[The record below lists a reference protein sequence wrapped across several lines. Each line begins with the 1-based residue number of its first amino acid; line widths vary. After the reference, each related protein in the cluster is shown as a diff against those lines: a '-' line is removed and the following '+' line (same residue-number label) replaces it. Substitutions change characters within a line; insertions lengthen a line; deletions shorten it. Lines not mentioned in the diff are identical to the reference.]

1 MCSKQKAQPDAQA
14 DNSRAGCCSSA
25 AKVAVING
33 PDIDQIEIEKAGCC
47 GSANDN
53 NGPDDVAV
61 AAADV
66 KGSGC
71 CSSITKAVIDNGG
84 QGEKGGCCSKGVMD
98 STNDRALMEN
108 ELDGCCSPKVNPN
121 GAEMNVKTG
130 GCRSLATKTTAN
142 DGGQGKQ
149 DGCCSKKAANP
160 IHDLTPMETKLDDC
174 CSPKANSDS
183 VKAHTRCDKAA
194 PGAVQEESLKGS
206 AEKVDHAVRV
216 ADVVPPCCEGIESNC
231 CNDTCL
237 EELAVREC
245 DKDGCIETPTE
256 TSSATGFTR
265 RRGTACD
272 QHVKSTRQRWAN
284 KLETLGCLC
293 RSLLAMNQKS
303 CCTSRKQRPTGS
315 VNVSRKSSAS
325 SLKITGTNK
334 GPKFMTT
341 NTSVVTS
348 QESCCS
354 DTAKFF
360 GLVEKAGY
368 DEALVMS
375 PDRKKTRNTGCCA
388 DKITLPVVTAD
399 VDVEKGNTGIE
410 HVAIGISGMTCTGC
424 ERKLKRTLDT
434 LSSISKLKTS
444 LVLGRADF
452 DLDSAVMS
460 TADVIHHLERTTEF
474 KCTELTTQG
483 SEIYVLPDGELK
495 TFLQQTWPAGVT
507 SMEKANKR
515 SVRICFDARVIGARH
530 LLQALQPSA
539 RLAPYNGDDSLSAG
553 NKHVRNVGLMTL
565 LSAALTIPVLVLAWA
580 PPPHK
585 PIVCGSVSLA
595 LASVVQIVVAG
606 PFYPNAIKALV
617 FSRIVE
623 MDLLIVLSTS
633 AAYIFSVVS
642 FVYIVLNR
650 PLSTGEFFETS
661 TLLVTLIMVGHY
673 VSALARQKAI
683 ESVAMRSLQTT
694 KAVLVTENPVAESE
708 IDARLL
714 HYDDVFKVMP
724 DSRIVTDGV
733 VVSGVSEMDESMIT
747 GESKPVKKS
756 AGSTVI
762 AGSVNSFGT
771 MLVRAI
777 RLPGKNTISAI
788 ADMVDEAKLS
798 KPKLQDIADK
808 IASYFVPVIIGLSI
822 VTFSIWVAVGI
833 TIRGQSATEATVQA
847 ITYAI
852 TVLIVSCPC
861 AIGLAVPMVVVIANG
876 IAAERGVFGSRV
888 THVVFDK
895 TGTLTT
901 GEPAVVVQEIILGDS
916 ATVQSQLLGVTTGI
930 KHPVAVAVTS
940 YLATQDVVAAEVTDV
955 KSIAGKGIEAI
966 LDGDITIRVGNS
978 RWLGVETHPQVQNLL
993 SQGYTVFCVEIGHS
1007 LSAVFG
1013 LRDQPRP
1020 EAASVVKKLQ
1030 ERGISVSIVSGDD
1043 KNAVATTAF
1052 LLGVS
1057 TFHAQC
1063 SPASKRDFMQSITD
1077 IPEGSKRKPITLFI
1091 GDGANDGPAL
1101 AQATIGVHIAPSS
1114 STSDIASD
1122 AARAAAD
1129 AVLLRPSLEGLLVL
1143 TAVSKA
1149 AVKRIVFNFVWS
1161 FVYNLFV
1168 ILLAG
1173 GAFVNVRIPPQFAGL
1188 GEVVS
1193 VVPVV
1198 VVAVMMEWVKFEV

>member
-1 MCSKQKAQPDAQA
+1 MCSKQKAQSDAQA

-33 PDIDQIEIEKAGCC
+33 PDIQQTESVKINCCDSAG
-47 GSANDN
+47 DN
-53 NGPDDVAV
+53 NGPDDVGTV

-66 KGSGC
+66 KGGGC
-71 CSSITKAVIDNGG
+71 RSSISKAVIDDGG
-84 QGEKGGCCSKGVMD
+84 RGGKDRRCSKGVME
-98 STNDRALMEN
+98 STYAPALMEN
-108 ELDGCCSPKVNPN
+108 ELDGYCSPKANP
-121 GAEMNVKTG
+121 GSAEIDVETG
-130 GCRSLATKTTAN
+130 GCRSLATKATAN
-142 DGGQGKQ
+142 DVGQGKQ
-149 DGCCSKKAANP
+149 GGCCSKKAAKP
-160 IHDLTPMETKLDDC
+160 IHDTTSEAAQ
-174 CSPKANSDS
+174 CSIKE
-183 VKAHTRCDKAA
+183 
-194 PGAVQEESLKGS
+194 GSLKCS
-206 AEKVDHAVRV
+206 AEKVDHAVLV
-216 ADVVPPCCEGIESNC
+216 TDVVPPCCEGIESNC

-237 EELAVREC
+237 EELAIREC
-245 DKDGCIETPTE
+245 DKDGCIETLTE

-265 RRGTACD
+265 RKGTACD

-293 RSLLAMNQKS
+293 RSLLAMNQKT
-303 CCTSRKQRPTGS
+303 CCTSRKQRSTGS
-315 VNVSRKSSAS
+315 VNVSSKSSAS
-325 SLKITGTNK
+325 SLKMTGTNK
-334 GPKFMTT
+334 GSKSMAT

-375 PDRKKTRNTGCCA
+375 PACKKTRSTGCCA

-399 VDVEKGNTGIE
+399 VNVEKGNTGIE

-424 ERKLKRTLDT
+424 ETKLKRTLDT

-452 DLDSAVMS
+452 DLDSAIMS
-460 TADVIHHLERTTEF
+460 TADVMRHLEKTTEF
-474 KCTELTTQG
+474 KCTELITQG

-495 TFLQQTWPAGVT
+495 TFLQQTWPVGVT
-507 SMEKANKR
+507 SMEKADKT
-515 SVRICFDARVIGARH
+515 SIRICFDARVIGARH
-530 LLQALQPSA
+530 LLQALRPSA
-539 RLAPYNGDDSLSAG
+539 QLAPYNGDDSLSAG
-553 NKHVRNVGLMTL
+553 NKHVRNDGLMTL

-580 PPPHK
+580 PLPHK
-585 PIVCGSVSLA
+585 PIVYGYVSLA
-595 LASVVQIVVAG
+595 LASVVQVVIAG

-642 FVYIVLNR
+642 FIYIVLDR

-661 TLLVTLIMVGHY
+661 TLLVTLIMVGRY
-673 VSALARQKAI
+673 VSALARQKAV

-694 KAVLVTENPVAESE
+694 KAVLVTENPVAETE

-733 VVSGVSEMDESMIT
+733 VVSGVSEIIEAMVT
-747 GESKPVKKS
+747 GESKPVAKS

-771 MLVRAI
+771 LLIRAT
-777 RLPGKNTISAI
+777 RLPGENTISAI

-798 KPKLQDIADK
+798 KPKLQDIADR
-808 IASYFVPVIIGLSI
+808 IASYFVPVIIALSI

-833 TIRGQSATEATVQA
+833 TIREQSASETTVQA

-876 IAAERGVFGSRV
+876 VAAERGVVFKSAHVVELGSRV

-901 GEPAVVVQEIILGDS
+901 GEPAVVVEEVILGDS
-916 ATVQSQLLGVTTGI
+916 ATVRSQLIGVTTGI
-930 KHPVAVAVTS
+930 KHPVAVAVAS
-940 YLATQDVVAAEVTDV
+940 HLATQSVVAAEVTDV
-955 KSIAGKGIEAI
+955 KSIAGKGIEAM
-966 LDGDITIRVGNS
+966 LDGDITLRAGNS
-978 RWLGVETHPQVQNLL
+978 RWLGVETHPRVQDLL

-1043 KNAVATTAF
+1043 KNAVATTAS
-1052 LLGVS
+1052 LLSVS
-1057 TFHAQC
+1057 TFRAQC
-1063 SPASKRDFMQSITD
+1063 SPASKRDFIQSITD
-1077 IPEGSKRKPITLFI
+1077 TPEGSKKKPIILFI

-1101 AQATIGVHIAPSS
+1101 AQATIGVHISPSS

-1129 AVLLRPSLEGLLVL
+1129 AVLLRPSLEGLLIL
-1143 TAVSKA
+1143 TAISKA
-1149 AVKRIVFNFVWS
+1149 AVRRIVFNFAWS
-1161 FVYNLFV
+1161 FVYNLFA

-1188 GEVVS
+1188 GEVIS

-1198 VVAVMMEWVKFEV
+1198 FVAVMLKWVKFEV